1 MLNNFIGGGQVFL
14 HKVRMFLQVFT
25 RTIHMALLL
34 GVIVSGIIYSK
45 ELQTLDWQAVYS
57 YRKAVLADE
66 FDKAVNEL
74 RRSIGKRPSYV
85 TLINAKSK
93 SGRSVINIDP
103 RKIRYSYS
111 FNRLNNIAIELLTK
125 IAICSGIITFLV
137 FFSIFLLWSRFGK
150 ALKAETTKDGANKIL
165 TEKEVKKIL
174 RKIGKASDLKIG
186 DMPLVKDMETR
197 HFLAIGPTG
206 SGKTNLMHNILPQI
220 AKREEPAIIIDN
232 TGEMIAKYY
241 DEARGDI
248 IFNPFDERGK
258 AWDFWADC
266 SNLEELERFS
276 KILFSF
282 NRKRSGTSSDPFWE
296 QSAEIVFNACVE
308 YLVNNNT
315 TSMSALKRMTI
326 DAKLETLQ
334 DKLQGTPA
342 ERYLSDDGK
351 GLAGSV
357 LSMLATTAKPISFLK
372 DNSNAG
378 KFSLKQHFQ
387 NIKSG
392 SNAWLFLAT
401 KPSSRQL
408 TSSIIAC
415 LTELALCQLLDIGIK
430 EDRRLWFVIDELASL
445 GKLPALPT
453 LMSEGRK
460 YGSSIIC
467 GMQSLNQL
475 YSIYG
480 QYEGSSIFGQFGTSF
495 FFRNTE
501 NIIARQVSAMSG
513 METITRQQK
522 NTSFGANEFRDGISY
537 SEHQQKKLLIEPSDL
552 SSLATG
558 ECYVFLPEPEVRIA
572 KIQIP
577 HTNAPNKNHS
587 FVARNDF
594 SYSERNRHNSRPRNA
609 KADAT
614 EEKPNSEP
622 KVTINNQPKKR
633 RRKKLQKNTKSKTR
647 SAEPVL

>member
-1 MLNNFIGGGQVFL
+1 
-14 HKVRMFLQVFT
+14 MFQQVFT
-25 RTIHMALLL
+25 KTVSVALLL
-34 GVIVSGIIYSK
+34 GIVASVGMHNK
-45 ELQTLDWQAVYS
+45 ELKDLDWSAFYS
-57 YRKAVLADE
+57 YRKAVLADD
-66 FDKAVNEL
+66 FDGAMNSL
-74 RRSIGKRPSYV
+74 RMTIGKQPTHITY
-85 TLINAKSK
+85 INIKTK
-93 SGRSVINIDP
+93 SGMVKTDLDP
-103 RKIRYSYS
+103 RIVKDFYIFKNANKYAVSLGRDI
-111 FNRLNNIAIELLTK
+111 LVA
-125 IAICSGIITFLV
+125 SG
-137 FFSIFLLWSRFGK
+137 FFTSLIFCLIFLLWSKFGK
-150 ALKAETTKDGANKIL
+150 GLKDEKTKDGTNKIL
-165 TEKEVKKIL
+165 TAKEVKKIL
-174 RKIGKASDLKIG
+174 HKIGKASDLTIG

-197 HFLAIGPTG
+197 HFLVTGSTG

-220 AKREEPAIIIDN
+220 KKREEPAIIIDN

-248 IFNPFDERGK
+248 IFNPFDARGK

-266 SNLEELERFS
+266 SNPEELERFS

-282 NRKRSGTSSDPFWE
+282 NRKRSGTNSDPFWE
-296 QSAEIVFNACVE
+296 QSAEAVFNSCVE
-308 YLVNNNT
+308 YLINNNT

-326 DAKLETLQ
+326 DATLETLQ
-334 DKLQGTPA
+334 YKLQGTPA

-351 GLAGSV
+351 GLASSV
-357 LSMLATTAKPISFLK
+357 LSMLATTTKPISYLN

-378 KFSLKQHFQ
+378 KFSLKEHFQ

-392 SNAWLFLAT
+392 GGAWLFLAT

-408 TSSIIAC
+408 TGSIIAC

-430 EDRRLWFVIDELASL
+430 EDRRLWFVIDELSSL

-467 GMQSLNQL
+467 GLQSLNQL
-475 YSIYG
+475 YSLYG

-501 NIIARQVSAMSG
+501 NIIAKQVSAMSG

-537 SEHQQKKLLIEPSDL
+537 SEQQQKKLLIEPSDL

-558 ECYVFLPEPEVRIA
+558 ECYVFLPEPQVRMA

-577 HTNAPNKNHS
+577 HTTGSNKNDS
-587 FVARNDF
+587 FVAKNDF
-594 SYSERNRHNSRPRNA
+594 SYSEGNTHNSTPKNT

-614 EEKPNSEP
+614 EEKPTSEP
-622 KVTINNQPKKR
+622 KVTIENKPKKQR
-633 RRKKLQKNTKSKTR
+633 NRKKSQEKTKSKTR
-647 SAEPVL
+647 SVETVL